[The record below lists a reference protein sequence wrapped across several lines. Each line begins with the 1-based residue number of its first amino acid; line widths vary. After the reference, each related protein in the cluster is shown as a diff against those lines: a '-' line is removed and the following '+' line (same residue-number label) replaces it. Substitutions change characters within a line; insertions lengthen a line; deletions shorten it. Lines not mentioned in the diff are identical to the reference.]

1 MHTPEVLLWEK
12 FISGDETVFS
22 QLYKLCYRDL
32 YAYGLSLGMD
42 QELVKDT
49 IQDIFFKLYTKKIHL
64 KNNISLKPFL
74 FRSMK
79 NAFINHLIKDGRE
92 IPLVD
97 GEYDFSFSYT
107 IEDSIISD
115 ESQRILINRVK
126 LIMSSLSPRQTE
138 VIYLRFLHEMDFVEI
153 AEVLGMGVQA
163 ARNLLFRALKKMREE
178 HPDMYMLV
186 SSYLTLW
193 LCNLLIG

>member
-1 MHTPEVLLWEK
+1 MQTTEVLLWES
-12 FISGDETVFS
+12 FISGDEKAFS
-22 QLYKLCYRDL
+22 QLYKSCYRDL

-42 QELVKDT
+42 RESVKDT
-49 IQDIFFKLYTKKIHL
+49 IQDIFFSLYTKKTHL
-64 KNNISLKPFL
+64 KNTSSLKPFL

-79 NAFINHLIKDGRE
+79 NSFINHIIKDGRE

-107 IEDSIISD
+107 IEDSMISD
-115 ESQRILINRVK
+115 ERQRILMNRVK
-126 LIMSSLSPRQTE
+126 LMMSSLSPRQTE
-138 VIYLRFLHEMDFVEI
+138 IIYLRFLHEMDFTEI

-186 SSYLTLW
+186 GSYLIICLNC
-193 LCNLLIG
+193 LGI

>member
-1 MHTPEVLLWEK
+1 MQTTEVLLWES
-12 FISGDETVFS
+12 FISGDEKAFS
-22 QLYKLCYRDL
+22 QLYKSCYRDL

-42 QELVKDT
+42 RESVKDT
-49 IQDIFFKLYTKKIHL
+49 IQDIFFSLYTKKTHL
-64 KNNISLKPFL
+64 KNTSSLKPFL

-79 NAFINHLIKDGRE
+79 NSFINHIIKDGRE

-107 IEDSIISD
+107 IEDSMISD
-115 ESQRILINRVK
+115 ERQRILMNRVK
-126 LIMSSLSPRQTE
+126 LMMSSLSPRQTE
-138 VIYLRFLHEMDFVEI
+138 IIYLRFLHEMDFTEI

-186 SSYLTLW
+186 GSYLIICLNS
-193 LCNLLIG
+193 LGI

>member
-1 MHTPEVLLWEK
+1 MQTTEVLLWES
-12 FISGDETVFS
+12 FISGDENAFS
-22 QLYKLCYRDL
+22 QLYKSCYRDL

-42 QELVKDT
+42 RESVKDT
-49 IQDIFFKLYTKKIHL
+49 IQDIFFSLYTKKTHL
-64 KNNISLKPFL
+64 KNTSSLKPFL

-79 NAFINHLIKDGRE
+79 NSFINHIIKDGRE

-107 IEDSIISD
+107 IEDSMISD
-115 ESQRILINRVK
+115 EKQRILMNRVK
-126 LIMSSLSPRQTE
+126 LMMSSLSPRQTE
-138 VIYLRFLHEMDFVEI
+138 IIYLRFLHEMDFTEI

-186 SSYLTLW
+186 GSYLIICLNS
-193 LCNLLIG
+193 LGI